1 VADVQRLPECVRRS
15 AGLAFLAAA
24 AIGLA
29 ACGGSS
35 PSRVASLGTSTD
47 ATTNSTATGSDRS
60 STTERKDNGPT
71 ALVDAWAACM
81 RRHGDPNQADPVID
95 SHGVIN
101 ITMPAPGQA
110 GPPSPSAGGDAHAGI
125 GRCSRYL
132 NKAQVQ
138 LRAEDPVQ
146 DPQGVP
152 TSTAVPFANCMRA
165 NGVPNY
171 PYPSGP
177 DDRVTNFNGTGVNPN
192 IPAVEKVND
201 YCGKKLGLPTW
212 WINGWG
218 PPGDIS
224 VRSSLLPGAAG
235 DCAYSKKGCGPQG
248 GAARAFAPG
257 AGAVGNSGV
266 AAGG

>member
-1 VADVQRLPECVRRS
+1 MADVPRLAEYVRRS
-15 AGLAFLAAA
+15 AGFAFLAAA
-24 AIGLA
+24 AVCLA

-47 ATTNSTATGSDRS
+47 ATTNSTAAGSDRI
-60 STTERKDNGPT
+60 STIERQDSGPA
-71 ALVDAWAACM
+71 ALVDEWAGCM

-101 ITMPAPGQA
+101 ITMPAPSQA
-110 GPPSPSAGGDAHAGI
+110 GPPSPSAETHAGI
-125 GRCSRYL
+125 GTCSRYL
-132 NKAQVQ
+132 NRAQVE

-165 NGVPNY
+165 NGVPDY

-192 IPAVEKVND
+192 APAVERANG

-235 DCAYSKKGCGPQG
+235 DCAYSKSGCGPQG
-248 GAARAFAPG
+248 AAAQGFAPG
-257 AGAVGNSGV
+257 AGASGKSGL

>member
-1 VADVQRLPECVRRS
+1 V
-15 AGLAFLAAA
+15 
-24 AIGLA
+24 
-29 ACGGSS
+29 
-35 PSRVASLGTSTD
+35 
-47 ATTNSTATGSDRS
+47 TG
-60 STTERKDNGPT
+60 NPT
-71 ALVDAWAACM
+71 ALVDEWAVCM
-81 RRHGDPNQADPVID
+81 RSHGVPNQADPVID

-101 ITMPAPGQA
+101 ITLLKITMPGGQLVRNT
-110 GPPSPSAGGDAHAGI
+110 HAATGT
-125 GRCSRYL
+125 CSQYL
-132 NKAQVQ
+132 TKAQIE
-138 LRAEDPVQ
+138 LRGEDPVQ

-177 DDRVTNFNGTGVNPN
+177 DDGTTNFNGTGVDPN
-192 IPAVEKVND
+192 SPHVVKVND

-224 VRSSLLPGAAG
+224 VRSGLLPGAAG

-248 GAARAFAPG
+248 PGLVPAPAGSGGAR
-257 AGAVGNSGV
+257 GNSGLGT
-266 AAGG
+266 GG

>member
-1 VADVQRLPECVRRS
+1 VADSSTARIRRT
-15 AGLAFLAAA
+15 ALGLAVLAVVVAP
-24 AIGLA
+24 GLA

-35 PSRVASLGTSTD
+35 DPRVASLGRSAGGDTRPTASSARSAGTSQPK
-47 ATTNSTATGSDRS
+47 AN
-60 STTERKDNGPT
+60 NPT
-71 ALVDAWAACM
+71 ALVDAWAGCM
-81 RRHGDPNQADPVID
+81 RSHGDPSQTDPVID

-101 ITMPAPGQA
+101 ITGPPLGSA
-110 GPPSPSAGGDAHAGI
+110 GPPAAANAHDATGACG
-125 GRCSRYL
+125 RYL
-132 NKAQVQ
+132 VKAQTE

-177 DDRVTNFNGTGVNPN
+177 DDSTTDFNGSGVNPN
-192 IPAVEKVND
+192 SPHVVKVND

-218 PPGDIS
+218 PPGDI
-224 VRSSLLPGAAG
+224 VVQPAVAPHIPG
-235 DCAYSKKGCGPQG
+235 CAYWKKGCGGSGLVFVPNGNG
-248 GAARAFAPG
+248 GTATNTGPG
-257 AGAVGNSGV
+257 GHG
-266 AAGG
+266 